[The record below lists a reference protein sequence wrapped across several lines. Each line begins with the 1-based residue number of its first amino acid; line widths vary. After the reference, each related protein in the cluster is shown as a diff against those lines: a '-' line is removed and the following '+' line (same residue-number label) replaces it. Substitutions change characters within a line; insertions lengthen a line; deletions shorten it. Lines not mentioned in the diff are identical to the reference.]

1 MYKVSQVSV
10 CKDTSLTCFSG
21 SLCPGIPSGVFWSDR
36 SWLLILRTFRDCSF
50 AASGQPLPSANTPE
64 ESPYAPLGLWPSP
77 FPVLLFLRLGSLFA
91 FSGTDG
97 STEYSSAFRRVARH
111 TFFRLPDKE
120 RDPEG
125 CWIPAPYWSEILRG
139 TCSGTSVWPCSPSI
153 EPCYCLRPLGVAA
166 ASLPSVWW
174 DTACTANW

>member
-1 MYKVSQVSV
+1 M
-10 CKDTSLTCFSG
+10 CKDMSLTCFLG

-50 AASGQPLPSANTPE
+50 AASGQPLPSASTPE

-77 FPVLLFLRLGSLFA
+77 FSVLLFLQLGSLFA

-97 STEYSSAFRRVARH
+97 STGYSSAFRQATRH
-111 TFFRLPDKE
+111 TFCRPPDKE

-125 CWIPAPYWSEILRG
+125 CWTPVPYSSEILCG
-139 TCSGTSVWPCSPSI
+139 TCSGICVRPCSPSI
-153 EPCYCLRPLGVAA
+153 EPCSCLRPLGVAA